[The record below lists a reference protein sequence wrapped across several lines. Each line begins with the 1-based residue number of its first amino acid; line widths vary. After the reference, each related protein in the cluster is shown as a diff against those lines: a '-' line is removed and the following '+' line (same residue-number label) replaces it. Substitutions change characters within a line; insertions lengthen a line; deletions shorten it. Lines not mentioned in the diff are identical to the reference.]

1 MDNKTN
7 MGGLGYVMSAN
18 CENKEA
24 AWELMKYI
32 TGEEAMSH
40 EAEEGID
47 IPAYLSAQEGYVA
60 NFKNINAQVF
70 MDASANG
77 FAYPSNGNFDW
88 TNGNFPEFTEPDQS
102 YHGVVY
108 TRDFGRAAYIT
119 KARVQL
125 MRDLGCYP
133 SAQAAF
139 LLNHGLETLHLRM
152 ERHCQNADQVARFL
166 QQHSKVESVN
176 YPTLAENPYHQ
187 LAQKY
192 LPNLSLIHI

>member
-1 MDNKTN
+1 MASCGTPRSVSYTHLDVYKRQVQLIQMPSMAVDNKTN

-88 TNGNFPEFTEPDQS
+88 TTIVDDAMQEAFGQVKTVDEAMDAVS
-102 YHGVVY
+102 YTHLDVY
-108 TRDFGRAAYIT
+108 KRQYGYGREQY
-119 KARVQL
+119 
-125 MRDLGCYP
+125 
-133 SAQAAF
+133 
-139 LLNHGLETLHLRM
+139 
-152 ERHCQNADQVARFL
+152 
-166 QQHSKVESVN
+166 
-176 YPTLAENPYHQ
+176 
-187 LAQKY
+187 
-192 LPNLSLIHI
+192 